1 MTTIAGLVREFET
14 LLVHKHRFALSNIVF
29 CLQDVIHDLQSVQ
42 HALSAHAAI
51 TSMSRSDSEIT
62 SDLTRISSRL
72 ERLVTNV
79 PLFLGLEMP
88 SKLHQSL
95 DMLSNHF
102 DALKVAVAQDAAMCA
117 TLTKK
122 RLYLT
127 KFLDEAV
134 QVLQNSHFK
143 RVLQY
148 QNVIEQLTAEF
159 KLAVEDEN
167 LQQVKQLYYDIQM
180 IEASMSKMLLPHF
193 EICRT
198 ITTAHAQVQP
208 TGGTFSKAE
217 CDNIKTFVQ
226 AATKLQD
233 GDTTYNRKAN
243 LVSKSVLQ
251 DAQYFLSQLVLFE
264 QAAQNDA
271 FMVCSS
277 ALKLE
282 FDKFLDQELFLAYVE
297 DWNAKRE
304 MLQLAESSHGFV
316 AASNH
321 LLELRKSIKHAHD
334 LAQSSQKKLAL
345 DDPTRHSILQEV
357 ARIFRDEG
365 GVLTHFDLADG

>member
-79 PLFLGLEMP
+79 PLFLGEKELGLFLSALQEFTRLTVGLEMP

-243 LVSKSVLQ
+243 LVSKS
-251 DAQYFLSQLVLFE
+251 F
-264 QAAQNDA
+264 
-271 FMVCSS
+271 
-277 ALKLE
+277 
-282 FDKFLDQELFLAYVE
+282 
-297 DWNAKRE
+297 
-304 MLQLAESSHGFV
+304 
-316 AASNH
+316 
-321 LLELRKSIKHAHD
+321 
-334 LAQSSQKKLAL
+334 
-345 DDPTRHSILQEV
+345 
-357 ARIFRDEG
+357 
-365 GVLTHFDLADG
+365 